1 MNLWLP
7 KPSPIRY
14 VLAVLP
20 LLFIG
25 VAIWLWGNLSARV
38 ALGGFDTGLY
48 LLGLALMLTLVL
60 AGLLGYMAWCA
71 FSMRYTIDRQ
81 QLRLRC
87 GFVTHVVPL
96 ASVVDVRGP
105 GDLFQNKVVEVRW
118 KGVAGVVP
126 GYVVGEGV
134 SPQLGRVMSV
144 ATQPAPGQVFVVT
157 PGATFGL
164 SPRNSLAFMK
174 QLNDRRDPDIADDVE
189 GKAHTE
195 MSRIGAWG
203 MSLWSDRVARG
214 LFLAGLALNSLLF
227 VYLSFVY
234 ADLPVRLA
242 LHWNAQAQVDRI
254 GDPIE
259 LLSLPVFA
267 LGVWLANAL
276 LGWWVLKRERAATL
290 FLLAGGVAAQVVF
303 MAGVLSIVVRAI

>member
-7 KPSPIRY
+7 KPSPVRF

-25 VAIWLWGNLSARV
+25 VAIWLWGHMSARV
-38 ALGGFDTGLY
+38 ALGSFDTGLY
-48 LLGLALMLTLVL
+48 LLGLAFMLALVL
-60 AGLLGYMAWCA
+60 VGLLAYMAWCA
-71 FSMRYTIDRQ
+71 FSMRYTLDRQ
-81 QLRLRC
+81 HLRLRC

-96 ASVVDVRGP
+96 ASIVDVRGP
-105 GDLFQNKVVEVRW
+105 GDLFQNKIAEVRW

-134 SPQLGRVMSV
+134 SPQWGRVVAV
-144 ATQPAPGQVFVVT
+144 ATQPASGQVFVVT

-164 SPRNSLAFMK
+164 SPQNSLAFMK
-174 QLNDRRDPDIADDVE
+174 QLNERRDLDITDDVE
-189 GKAHTE
+189 AKAHTH
-195 MSRIGAWG
+195 MSGIGAWG
-203 MSLWSDRVARG
+203 MALWSDRLARG
-214 LFLAGLALNSLLF
+214 LFLAGLVLNALLF

-276 LGWWVLKRERAATL
+276 VGWWVLKRERAATL
-290 FLLAGGVAAQVVF
+290 FLLAGGVAAQIVF
-303 MAGVLSIVVRAI
+303 TAGVLSIVVRAI